1 MKINSGIYIEH
12 ILYPTLE
19 YDSVRAIIFTW
30 ICFSIITIA
39 YITST
44 HTLLL
49 KYANTSTY
57 CYLYSLNYWKL
68 LVHFQNLRSDC
79 GNT

>member
-49 KYANTSTY
+49 K
-57 CYLYSLNYWKL
+57 
-68 LVHFQNLRSDC
+68 
-79 GNT
+79 